1 MFQKFLNFISYIFP
15 IISRRESLY
24 SNNLSVVLV
33 NGKKVLNAR
42 RVNYSHGSLHKIMR
56 FALEKAEF
64 KRPWDILMLG
74 LWGWSA
80 IELIRKEFHLSNLLR
95 VVDID
100 SEIIKIAKEEFAM
113 DSYSDLEIVCQDA
126 YDFVR
131 EDTRKYELIIVDI
144 FINNGVPEK
153 FYDDT
158 FWENIFRILS
168 SSGQIIFNT
177 MIETTNTELFQSII
191 TRLERK
197 WFVLSVHE
205 RVRGTNMIVIANRQ

>member
-1 MFQKFLNFISYIFP
+1 M
-15 IISRRESLY
+15 
-24 SNNLSVVLV
+24 
-33 NGKKVLNAR
+33 
-42 RVNYSHGSLHKIMR
+42 
-56 FALEKAEF
+56 
-64 KRPWDILMLG
+64 
-74 LWGWSA
+74 
-80 IELIRKEFHLSNLLR
+80 
-95 VVDID
+95 VDID

-177 MIETTNTELFQSII
+177 MIETTNTELFHSII
-191 TRLERK
+191 ARLERNG
-197 WFVLSVHE
+197 FILSVYE
-205 RVRGTNMIVIANRQ
+205 RVRGTNMVVIARR

>member
-1 MFQKFLNFISYIFP
+1 M
-15 IISRRESLY
+15 
-24 SNNLSVVLV
+24 
-33 NGKKVLNAR
+33 
-42 RVNYSHGSLHKIMR
+42 
-56 FALEKAEF
+56 
-64 KRPWDILMLG
+64 
-74 LWGWSA
+74 
-80 IELIRKEFHLSNLLR
+80 
-95 VVDID
+95 VDID

-113 DSYSDLEIVCQDA
+113 GSYSDLEIVCQVA

-197 WFVLSVHE
+197 
-205 RVRGTNMIVIANRQ
+205 